1 LQTNAVI
8 NDKLQGTVVTYL
20 RCGEI
25 ISNQIKPCLL
35 LSLPVKTFLKSV
47 NIWQRYG
54 QNGELCLAL
63 SSTFISV
70 VASRTKSARDNLV
83 PSCNFAKYSQI
94 KKKFTGRLSNKPFL
108 LWLLTTLPH
117 LKFVVA
123 LYVRHSDCFLCLLFD
138 VRLSHL
144 INITYIH
151 CTYIHTLSCNLSL
164 IACFLALMFHKVIGY
179 DFTEMLPSVFWC
191 LPF

>member
-1 LQTNAVI
+1 MHET
-8 NDKLQGTVVTYL
+8 T
-20 RCGEI
+20 
-25 ISNQIKPCLL
+25 SFLL
-35 LSLPVKTFLKSV
+35 ATLP
-47 NIWQRYG
+47 NIHK
-54 QNGELCLAL
+54 
-63 SSTFISV
+63 F
-70 VASRTKSARDNLV
+70 
-83 PSCNFAKYSQI
+83 

-151 CTYIHTLSCNLSL
+151 CNIH
-164 IACFLALMFHKVIGY
+164 IKVIF
-179 DFTEMLPSVFWC
+179 DLI
-191 LPF
+191 LI